1 VAGIAGILVDLFSIY
16 KCPTTNITAANTIV
30 NSALANWWT
39 SFIRPHGFKTRVR
52 VKRTSFRPNRF
63 RGRKSG
69 FPSSILRAF
78 AQQHRRHPD
87 EPAPPG
93 ERAQHQAGCCVN
105 FSPTSRRSATRWM
118 TVCGEGPRGRDTG
131 GLMELSCKSTPHHSV
146 TLRNG
151 SESGVLLRAGS

>member
-1 VAGIAGILVDLFSIY
+1 MAGILVDLFSIY
-16 KCPTTNITAANTIV
+16 KCPTANITAANTIV
-30 NSALANWWT
+30 NSALANWWA
-39 SFIRPHGFKTRVR
+39 SFIRLHGFKTRVR
-52 VKRTSFRPNRF
+52 VKRTLFRPNRF
-63 RGRKSG
+63 RVRKSG
-69 FPSSILRAF
+69 FSSSTPRAF

-105 FSPTSRRSATRWM
+105 SSPTSRRSTTRWM
-118 TVCGEGPRGRDTG
+118 TVCGEGTARSRYRWFDGTF
-131 GLMELSCKSTPHHSV
+131 CKSIPHHSV